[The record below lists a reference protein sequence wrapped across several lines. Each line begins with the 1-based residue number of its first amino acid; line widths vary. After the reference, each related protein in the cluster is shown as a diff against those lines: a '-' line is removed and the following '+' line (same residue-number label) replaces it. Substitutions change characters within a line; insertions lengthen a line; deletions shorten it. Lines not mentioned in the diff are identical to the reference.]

1 MRVERCHHLH
11 LLLITV
17 SLACLLTGCGDSR
30 YEQMRSRMAAI
41 DSLNSHYQPFS
52 VDSVSEMAD
61 YFESHG
67 TPHDRIMAYYLLG
80 SAFRDA
86 SEAPAAL
93 KVEDSAGSGQPTYY
107 GAFHFD
113 DGADSD
119 LEYAYD
125 QNGNM
130 TKDMNKDITEI
141 KYNLMNLPAKITYS
155 DGKSLSM
162 TYSADGERLS
172 VTHNMVYTGDFNAYF
187 GHFIYRN
194 GSLNRVL
201 VDGGYIYGSQYHF
214 YLTDHLGNNRVV
226 VNAGG
231 TVEQV
236 NHYYPYGGLTG
247 ESTGGS
253 VQPYKYNGKEL
264 ERMNGLDL
272 YDYGARWMDA
282 ALGRFT
288 TIDPMCEKYY
298 DISPYAY
305 CAGNPVNLVDPDGRD
320 IVLLGD
326 SINRTNSLEQ
336 IQKGLG
342 EGIKI
347 GYSNTDSQLKYQI
360 SDGYDVSSLTDEAKL
375 FMKMVDNHNVVINI
389 NATRSD
395 EIGDGNW
402 FFGGAFLGNEL
413 LENGI
418 VMAYQTINPN
428 HLAAMDEFGTPGQ
441 NIMHELTEAY
451 NGAVLR
457 LQGEDPSTLYL
468 RAHNAATPQ
477 TEIFGGY
484 YSFTGIYTDNRIPI
498 SNSYKIF
505 VPTQQGKKVLYSRDL
520 FIKR

>member
-1 MRVERCHHLH
+1 
-11 LLLITV
+11 
-17 SLACLLTGCGDSR
+17 
-30 YEQMRSRMAAI
+30 
-41 DSLNSHYQPFS
+41 
-52 VDSVSEMAD
+52 
-61 YFESHG
+61 
-67 TPHDRIMAYYLLG
+67 
-80 SAFRDA
+80 
-86 SEAPAAL
+86 
-93 KVEDSAGSGQPTYY
+93 
-107 GAFHFD
+107 
-113 DGADSD
+113 
-119 LEYAYD
+119 
-125 QNGNM
+125 M
-130 TKDMNKDITEI
+130 TKDLNSNITSI
-141 KYNLMNLPAKITYS
+141 QYNCLNLPSRIYFTNRHIMDYV
-155 DGKSLSM
+155 
-162 TYSADGERLS
+162 YNADGELLQMSARALHQLPRPRLDTKYYVGNVVYFLGKLS
-172 VTHNMVYTGDFNAYF
+172 LLTDEGYVTFASSGTPT
-187 GHFIYRN
+187 
-194 GSLNRVL
+194 
-201 VDGGYIYGSQYHF
+201 YHY
-214 YLTDHLGNNRVV
+214 YLKDHLGNVRVV
-226 VNAGG
+226 FKQTG
-231 TVEQV
+231 TVEQR
-236 NHYYPYGGLTG
+236 NDYYPSGALMAT
-247 ESTGGS
+247 STGGS

-288 TIDPMCEKYY
+288 TMDPLCEKYY
-298 DISPYAY
+298 GISPYAY

-375 FMKMVDNHNVVINI
+375 FMKMVDNHNIVINI

-441 NIMHELTEAY
+441 NIMHEITEAY